1 MFDLEIYEI
10 VFIAFFAIAFVFG
23 FFAQQKQFC
32 FSGSL
37 KDYIQIKSTK
47 RAASVVMAM
56 IVAIIS
62 TQIFASIF
70 DIDLSSS
77 SYFKSNINYF
87 AIIIGGALFGAG
99 MMIADGCSSRS
110 IVKFS
115 QGDANALVTLLFI
128 AIFAFASTKGILFGV
143 VNGFINNQFMIDI
156 SSNLS
161 NFTLNIYFVLAILVL
176 LLAYFV
182 KKVKRVFSL
191 YDGVII
197 GFLVG
202 LSWFITRI
210 YIT

>member
-1 MFDLEIYEI
+1 MKLINENKLTQEEAENILLDLEDMEDDEEGNLVFDLEIYEI

-87 AIIIGGALFGAG
+87 AITIGGALFGAG

-115 QGDANALVTLLFI
+115 QGDANALVTLLFLLQ
-128 AIFAFASTKGILFGV
+128 FLHLLVQKGFYLE
-143 VNGFINNQFMIDI
+143 
-156 SSNLS
+156 L
-161 NFTLNIYFVLAILVL
+161 
-176 LLAYFV
+176 
-182 KKVKRVFSL
+182 
-191 YDGVII
+191 
-197 GFLVG
+197 
-202 LSWFITRI
+202 
-210 YIT
+210 

>member
-70 DIDLSSS
+70 DID
-77 SYFKSNINYF
+77 
-87 AIIIGGALFGAG
+87 
-99 MMIADGCSSRS
+99 
-110 IVKFS
+110 
-115 QGDANALVTLLFI
+115 
-128 AIFAFASTKGILFGV
+128 
-143 VNGFINNQFMIDI
+143 
-156 SSNLS
+156 
-161 NFTLNIYFVLAILVL
+161 
-176 LLAYFV
+176 
-182 KKVKRVFSL
+182 
-191 YDGVII
+191 
-197 GFLVG
+197 
-202 LSWFITRI
+202 
-210 YIT
+210 